1 LLKPENP
8 ASRLAAKYT
17 KQPATH
23 HITSIQHHCTLFKL
37 NPLKIEKIPAV
48 LGLKEPKYRA
58 KPAKSK
64 AQSVANESQDKAP
77 LRVYTNG
84 SRAGGMV
91 GAAAVLFKHGEANPH
106 VIVRLQL
113 GNDKEHTV
121 AEAELVGGILALS
134 LI

>member
-1 LLKPENP
+1 M
-8 ASRLAAKYT
+8 

-64 AQSVANESQDKAP
+64 AQSFADESQDKTP
-77 LRVYTNG
+77 LRLRVYTDG

-91 GAAAVLFKHGEANPH
+91 GTVAVLFKHGEANPH
-106 VIVRLQL
+106 AIV
-113 GNDKEHTV
+113 
-121 AEAELVGGILALS
+121 
-134 LI
+134 